1 MILKNPLRK
10 HWPRYI
16 GEAAIYGV
24 VLFLGILFL
33 GGFFPM
39 IRFVSEKIIVTVN
52 EDDLYVEGFY
62 HYYNPLPFPVTQGLS
77 VPFPQGDG
85 LLPADLISVERIS
98 LEGEGSS
105 SLLPVRVIK
114 QTPYFELKAPS
125 RKPVSIRVVYRQGHS
140 KGIGRY
146 LLTTTAPWRRPIQE
160 GRYELW
166 INSGSLITSNY
177 PVEPSG
183 DREGFYFFEK
193 TNFWPEEDW
202 IFEFEQ
208 KGGDA

>member
-1 MILKNPLRK
+1 
-10 HWPRYI
+10 
-16 GEAAIYGV
+16 
-24 VLFLGILFL
+24 
-33 GGFFPM
+33 M

-52 EDDLYVEGFY
+52 ENDLYVEGFY

-77 VPFPQGDG
+77 VPFPHGDG
-85 LLPADLISVERIS
+85 LSSADLISVERIS
-98 LEGEGSS
+98 LEGDGAP

-114 QTPYFELKAPS
+114 QTPYFELRAPS
-125 RKPVSIRVVYRQGHS
+125 RKPVTIRVVYRQGHS

-183 DREGFYFFEK
+183 DQEGYYFFEK

-208 KGGDA
+208 KGGGA